1 MKLVIKRKVRECSGA
16 ERLTLLPGVFALSPF
31 CCHTEPHAH
40 QEFAVNYRSA
50 VWQNNPEVLSP
61 VAEAYGVDIEARL
74 EDDAVWTG
82 LAY

>member
-1 MKLVIKRKVRECSGA
+1 LRCR
-16 ERLTLLPGVFALSPF
+16 R
-31 CCHTEPHAH
+31 EPHAH